1 MTFGPKN
8 SPSSN
13 PTSDPRLAPGKPAH
27 RRIAPVISLP
37 ASRPAGTL
45 AGLLLA
51 FSAWMAPIS
60 QAQGTH
66 TFGDVIDVRVV
77 NIEVVVEEDGQK
89 VHGLDPSN
97 FVLEVD
103 GQEIPIEY
111 FTEVLGGISRKV
123 DPSTEDEGAVP
134 ALAPGEAVGTSY
146 LIFIDDYFPI
156 KQDRDRVLDG
166 LIEQLPNLQPQDR
179 AAVVAFDG
187 KRLEMLSNW
196 SQSLPALTR
205 SLQKAKSRDTLA
217 LQRIARNRAFE
228 TNQDLGELELGFDLR
243 DLESDDTY
251 ATFIAGYDADL
262 NVTEERYARLVFGQA
277 DRAIRAAA
285 ATLRSFA
292 GPPGRKVMLL
302 LSGGWPSDPS
312 LWATGDSVRSARGR
326 GTTRGQGLLAPLI
339 ETANLLS
346 YTIYPVDVPGVSAS
360 LVDTSQT
367 TIGLNADRFGLA
379 LDREHQE
386 EAALFQIAR
395 ETGGKALLNTNR
407 IRAFEAVV
415 ADTRSYYW
423 LGFTPSW
430 KGDDSGHRVAVRL
443 RDRNGKVRARR
454 SFSDLSRS
462 TEVNMMVE
470 STLRIGNPPSVAPL
484 RAQIERG
491 SRAGIGK
498 RKVPIKIAI
507 PLGQLTFL
515 PAQEGWAAD
524 AELRVAVLDRKGI
537 TTEIPVVPMALT
549 AKTQPAPDAF
559 TVYETEIKMRNE
571 RHDLVLSLYDKAS
584 GKILSAK
591 LEVPAL

>member
-1 MTFGPKN
+1 MGLSLTCLSLLWLSLGQAAAAQD
-8 SPSSN
+8 SN
-13 PTSDPRLAPGKPAH
+13 
-27 RRIAPVISLP
+27 
-37 ASRPAGTL
+37 
-45 AGLLLA
+45 
-51 FSAWMAPIS
+51 
-60 QAQGTH
+60 

-89 VHGLDPSN
+89 VRGLGPGD
-97 FVLEVD
+97 FILAVD
-103 GQEIPIEY
+103 GKETQVEY
-111 FTEVLGGISRKV
+111 FTEVVGGIARSAGQEV
-123 DPSTEDEGAVP
+123 DAEGTVP

-146 LIFIDDYFPI
+146 LIFIDDYFPLE
-156 KQDRDRVLDG
+156 QDRNRVLDG

-179 AAVVAFDG
+179 LAIVAFDG
-187 KRLEMLSNW
+187 QRIEMLSNW
-196 SQSLPALTR
+196 SQNLPELTR
-205 SLQKAKSRDTLA
+205 ALQRAKTRDTRG
-217 LQRIARNRAFE
+217 LQRIARNRTFE
-228 TNQDLGELELGFDLR
+228 TNRDLGELELGFDLR
-243 DLESDDTY
+243 DFETDESY
-251 ATFIAGYDADL
+251 ASFIAGYETDL
-262 NVTEERYARLVFGQA
+262 SVSEERYARLVFGQT
-277 DRAIRAAA
+277 DRAVRAAA

-312 LWATGDSVRSARGR
+312 LWATGDAIRSARGR
-326 GTTRGQGLLAPLI
+326 GTIRGQGLLAPLI

-360 LVDTSQT
+360 LVDASQT
-367 TIGLNADRFGLA
+367 TLDFNANRFGLA
-379 LDREHQE
+379 LDRERQE

-407 IRAFEAVV
+407 TRAFEAVV

-430 KGDDSGHRVAVRL
+430 KGDDSGHRVTVRL
-443 RDRNGKVRARR
+443 RDGAGKVRARR

-484 RAQIERG
+484 QAQVGRG
-491 SRAGIGK
+491 ARAGIGK

-515 PAQEGWAAD
+515 SVKNGWAAD
-524 AELRVAVLDRKGI
+524 AELRVAVLDREGF
-537 TTEIPVVPMALT
+537 TTEIPVIPMALT
-549 AKTQPAPDAF
+549 AKEQPAEDAF

-571 RHDLVLSLYDKAS
+571 RHDLVLSLYDKTS
-584 GKILSAK
+584 GKILSTK
-591 LEVPAL
+591 IEVPAL

>member
-1 MTFGPKN
+1 MKFRRNISSPLTSADGLGPAPRADRHTTPVGG
-8 SPSSN
+8 PSVGAAAW
-13 PTSDPRLAPGKPAH
+13 LVLCALMAAP
-27 RRIAPVISLP
+27 
-37 ASRPAGTL
+37 
-45 AGLLLA
+45 
-51 FSAWMAPIS
+51 MAT
-60 QAQGTH
+60 AQSTN

-77 NIEVVVEEDGQK
+77 NIEVVVEENGEK
-89 VHGLDPSN
+89 VRGLNPSD

-103 GQEIPIEY
+103 GRETPIEY
-111 FTEVLGGISRKV
+111 FTEVLGGVSRKV
-123 DPSTEDEGAVP
+123 DQSLKDEGAVP

-146 LIFIDDYFPI
+146 LIFIDDYSPI

-187 KRLEMLSNW
+187 KQLEMLSNW

-205 SLQKAKSRDTLA
+205 SLQKAKTRDTRA

-228 TNQDLGELELGFDLR
+228 TDRDLADLELGFDPR
-243 DLESDDTY
+243 DFESDDSY
-251 ATFIAGYDADL
+251 ATFIAGYEADL

-312 LWATGDSVRSARGR
+312 LWATGDAVRSARGR

-360 LVDTSQT
+360 LADTSET
-367 TIGLNADRFGLA
+367 TIDSNVDRFSLA
-379 LDREHQE
+379 LDRERQE

-407 IRAFEAVV
+407 TRAFEAVV

-430 KGDDSGHRVAVRL
+430 KGNDTGHRVAVRL
-443 RDRNGKVRARR
+443 RNGAAKVRARR

-470 STLRIGNPPSVAPL
+470 STLRIGSPPSVAPL

-515 PAQEGWAAD
+515 PVQEGWAAD